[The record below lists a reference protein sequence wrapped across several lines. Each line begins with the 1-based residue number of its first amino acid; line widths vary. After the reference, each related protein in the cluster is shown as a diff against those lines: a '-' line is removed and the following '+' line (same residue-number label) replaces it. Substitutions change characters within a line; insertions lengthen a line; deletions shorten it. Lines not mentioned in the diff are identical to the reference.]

1 MRTLS
6 IAMGMT
12 LCALSA
18 SPSAGS
24 VLVVQDGLA
33 ATCFMSAS
41 SKRNNWT
48 AIEECSSALDHELMT
63 QDDRVATLVNRGTL
77 RMRAGDLQNA
87 ARDFDRALA
96 MDPMEPETWLA
107 KSISALESGNGSLA
121 LRSSNRALDLQTRRP
136 AIAYYVRGLA
146 REMTGDVEGAY
157 ADLVRARDLN
167 PQWSDPAHQL
177 TRYKVVR
184 R

>member
-6 IAMGMT
+6 IAMGLA

-18 SPSAGS
+18 SPSAAS

-41 SKRNNWT
+41 TKRNNWT
-48 AIEECSSALDHELMT
+48 ASEECSSALDHELMT
-63 QDDRVATLVNRGTL
+63 RDDRVATLVNRGTL
-77 RMRAGDLQNA
+77 RMRSGDLLNA
-87 ARDFDRALA
+87 SRDFDHALSL
-96 MDPMEPETWLA
+96 DPMEPETWLA
-107 KSISALESGNGSLA
+107 KGISSLEGGNGSAA
-121 LRSSNRALDLQTRRP
+121 LQSSNRALELQTHRP
-136 AIAYYVRGLA
+136 AVAYYIRGLA
-146 REMTGDVEGAY
+146 KEMTGDVEGAY
-157 ADLVRARDLN
+157 ADLIKARDLS
-167 PQWSDPAHQL
+167 PQWSDPALQL

>member
-6 IAMGMT
+6 IAMGLA

-18 SPSAGS
+18 SPSAAS

-41 SKRNNWT
+41 TKRNNWT

-63 QDDRVATLVNRGTL
+63 RDDRVATLVNRGTL
-77 RMRAGDLQNA
+77 RMRSGDLLNA
-87 ARDFDRALA
+87 SRDFDHALSL
-96 MDPMEPETWLA
+96 DPMEPETWQ
-107 KSISALESGNGSLA
+107 
-121 LRSSNRALDLQTRRP
+121 SSNRALELQTHRP
-136 AIAYYVRGLA
+136 AVAYYIRGLA
-146 REMTGDVEGAY
+146 KEMTGDVEGAY
-157 ADLVRARDLN
+157 ADLIKARDLS
-167 PQWSDPAHQL
+167 PQWSDPALQL